1 MTAGERPGRSPAQR
15 VPAVL
20 RRARRVAARR
30 IEPSGPPHG
39 AAALLGP
46 AGARCVVIADPDH
59 PERAQ
64 QWLREARADRVLVLT
79 PDAAGWS
86 RTADSAS
93 DPTSDS
99 VTVREARGIDELVNE
114 VQKFGGIDVILA
126 LLPKRKLPDGVPDQY
141 DLFSRLFLYLRPGGT
156 YIVDRTIEG
165 GGRSTLGP
173 NRWRQLLAAADDP
186 EADQREARFAEA
198 VGTLVVSRN
207 MVLATKRGRHLL
219 KLRGSDVDEVLPARE
234 PGTAVTML
242 ASLPGGSFESRAVET
257 SYGPRVGEPLPQR
270 VDYPAMS
277 LRHYEGSITS
287 AGGMR
292 LFTPDTILPDAFRW
306 YFASGGGSPKLDSVT
321 ADMARIPRRNLP
333 KRRLAGDYYNLDCLF
348 DGHFGHVTLEVVSRL
363 WGWDQAKRENPD
375 LKALF
380 HVRPKRNNDPVL
392 ERALFTAYGIREE
405 DLVWVQGPVKVG
417 GLVSATPMWQD
428 QSPYFAHPD
437 IPEIWQ
443 RLSAGL
449 LGDAEPA
456 EHERIFVSR
465 GEKLSH
471 RRYCRNQAEVER
483 YFADRGFHVFYPE
496 QLSLPEQV
504 ALFAGARVVAGFSGS
519 AMFNLMH
526 TRRLE
531 ATIVLGQN
539 AYLARNEQLFSTVL
553 GGELHYFWSPA
564 DVPPPE
570 AGKRTKASVRSSW
583 TFDFAEQGADLERV
597 IAAH

>member
-1 MTAGERPGRSPAQR
+1 MTARERPGSSPARR

-20 RRARRVAARR
+20 RRARRVAAGR
-30 IEPSGPPHG
+30 IEPSGPPQG
-39 AAALLGP
+39 SAALLGP

-64 QWLREARADRVLVLT
+64 QWLSESRADRVLVLT

-86 RTADSAS
+86 QASDSAS
-93 DPTSDS
+93 DSLS
-99 VTVREARGIDELVNE
+99 VREAHRIDELVRE
-114 VQKFGGIDVILA
+114 VQKFGRIDVILA
-126 LLPKRKLPDGVPDQY
+126 LLPKRRLPDGVSDQY
-141 DLFSRLFLYLRPGGT
+141 DLFSRLFLYLRSGGT
-156 YIVDRTIEG
+156 YIVDRTVEG
-165 GGRSTLGP
+165 SGRSALGA
-173 NRWRQLLAAADDP
+173 NRWRQLLAVADDP
-186 EADQREARFAEA
+186 EADEREVGFAAA

-207 MVLATKRGRHLL
+207 MVLVTKRGRHLL
-219 KLRGSDVDEVLPARE
+219 KLRGSDVDEVLPDRE
-234 PGTAVTML
+234 PATTLTML
-242 ASLPGGSFESRAVET
+242 ASRPAGSFESRAVET
-257 SYGPRVGEPLPQR
+257 SYGPRVGEPLPR
-270 VDYPAMS
+270 RMDYPAMS
-277 LRHYEGSITS
+277 LRHYEGSIGS

-292 LFTPDTILPDAFRW
+292 LFTPDTILPDSFRW
-306 YFASGGGSPKLDSVT
+306 YFASGGGSPRLDSLT
-321 ADMARIPRRNLP
+321 GDMARIPPKHLP
-333 KRRLAGDYYNLDCLF
+333 RRRLAGDYYNLDCLF
-348 DGHFGHVTLEVVSRL
+348 DGHFGHLTTEVVSRL

-405 DLVWVQGPVKVG
+405 DLVWVEGPVKVR

-428 QSPYFAHPD
+428 QSPHFAHPD
-437 IPEIWQ
+437 ITEIWQ
-443 RLSAGL
+443 RLTAGL

-471 RRYCRNQAEVER
+471 RRCCRNQAEVER
-483 YFADRGFHVFYPE
+483 FFADRGFHVFYPE
-496 QLSLPEQV
+496 QLSLTEQV

-526 TRRLE
+526 TKRLE

-570 AGKRTKASVRSSW
+570 IGKRTKASVRSSW
-583 TFDFAEQGADLERV
+583 AFDFAEQGADLERV